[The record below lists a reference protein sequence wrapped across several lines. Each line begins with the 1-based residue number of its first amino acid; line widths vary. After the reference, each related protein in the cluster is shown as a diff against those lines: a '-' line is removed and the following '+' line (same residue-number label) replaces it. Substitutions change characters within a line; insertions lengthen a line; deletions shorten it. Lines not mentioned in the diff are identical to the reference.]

1 MGASLGRL
9 PDQRVAPP
17 PRSPSS
23 SLAGQLPAHE
33 RGARG
38 EPRELLVTHVAGR
51 PAEAAVGVHRE
62 LLSGADPEDLAD
74 APRHVLGGVLGEPLD
89 VDDARAELAPLA
101 VALPEVELGHLAARE
116 LEDELVGAGLQDAGK
131 VGLVGPLEARATEA
145 VAEADME
152 AELHADSLG
161 RQVEETRHLLA
172 GDV

>member
-1 MGASLGRL
+1 MGASLAQR
-9 PDQRVAPP
+9 PDQRLPP
-17 PRSPSS
+17 PPGSPSS

-74 APRHVLGGVLGEPLD
+74 APRHVLGRVLGEPLD

-116 LEDELVGAGLQDAGK
+116 LEDELVGAGLPDAR
-131 VGLVGPLEARATEA
+131 EIR
-145 VAEADME
+145 
-152 AELHADSLG
+152 
-161 RQVEETRHLLA
+161 LA
-172 GDV
+172 SPQE